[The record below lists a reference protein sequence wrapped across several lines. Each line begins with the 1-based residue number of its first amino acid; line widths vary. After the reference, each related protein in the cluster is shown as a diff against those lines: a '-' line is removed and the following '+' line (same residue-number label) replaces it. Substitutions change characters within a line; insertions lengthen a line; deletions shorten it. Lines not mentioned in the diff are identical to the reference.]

1 MKRFVS
7 SAFCFLFLFL
17 CNADCAVSVSGPKP
31 FDQILTSSFSTDW
44 TAGNATAVSSI
55 ANLKHVILL
64 DAATKT
70 LCLSIDTSN
79 SRDSGLTVT
88 TAGNITTTYGSA
100 MRCMFQ
106 LRDRN
111 IESPTSLNGNYSIH
125 PELFSY
131 SAIDGNATATAV
143 TTSSVLVRDIKSYY
157 RAGDASY
164 LVFTFVGN
172 ATSTKI
178 KAATRLVLSSGNF
191 SASGNWSASHWVSM
205 NGTSVSLTTNEA
217 NATSFFV
224 ADATE
229 LIDFGV
235 PAGSDF
241 NPNGET

>member
-178 KAATRLVLSSGNF
+178 KAAI
-191 SASGNWSASHWVSM
+191 
-205 NGTSVSLTTNEA
+205 A
-217 NATSFFV
+217 NA
-224 ADATE
+224 
-229 LIDFGV
+229 
-235 PAGSDF
+235 
-241 NPNGET
+241 